1 MRIFDWIDRVSLIAD
16 KGCRL
21 LLAVMM
27 MVMVSD
33 VLLGVINRFIFRFS
47 LSGTEELARFLMVW
61 ISMLGGAIALRL
73 GAHVSVTF
81 VLVRLHAM
89 RKWVVMFNAMAILA
103 FLLLVTV
110 YGLKLCL
117 SQSRQL
123 SPVMRLSIFWFYLAL
138 PVGSSIMILHIAA
151 SFASLARLTH
161 LTGLDGHE
169 SEEAR

>member
-1 MRIFDWIDRVSLIAD
+1 MRIFEGIERISLVAD
-16 KGCRL
+16 KGCRF

-27 MVMVSD
+27 IVMVSD
-33 VLLGVINRFIFRFS
+33 VLLGVINRFIFKFS

-73 GAHVSVTF
+73 GAHVAVTF
-81 VLVRLHAM
+81 VLVRLRAM
-89 RKWVVMFNAMAILA
+89 QRWVVVFNSMVVLA

-110 YGLKLCL
+110 YGFKLCL

-123 SPVMRLSIFWFYLAL
+123 SPVMRLSMFWFYLAL
-138 PVGSSIMILHIAA
+138 PVGASCMMLHFAA
-151 SFASLARLTH
+151 SFSSVARLTH

-169 SEEAR
+169 SGKAR